1 MSQQHKTFFNIR
13 LLLTHTHK
21 NHPNINDIRI
31 NCCDCCLFCG
41 IKRVGLTGR
50 LGPQC
55 VLLGARPSRLYSVMS
70 SLALRARHGSDSS
83 GPNGKKTRIL
93 HLTNCIWVNAAAESH
108 GRLMINTPLPQLSAP
123 CGEEERRGGE
133 AVCAHP
139 LSSLLSLTSCPPR
152 LILFKTLYFDLKL
165 PVWYLHSWNTKSSK
179 DKLRAKFSNI
189 SAPLVK

>member
-70 SLALRARHGSDSS
+70 SLALRARHGSDSC

-123 CGEEERRGGE
+123 CVERRRGEEERR
-133 AVCAHP
+133 CAHIP
-139 LSSLLSLTSCPPR
+139 SPPCCLSRAALQGWYSLKHFTSIWNCPCDTY
-152 LILFKTLYFDLKL
+152 ILGIQKVVKINCVRSFQIFL
-165 PVWYLHSWNTKSSK
+165 LH
-179 DKLRAKFSNI
+179 L
-189 SAPLVK
+189 

>member
-13 LLLTHTHK
+13 LLLTPAHK
-21 NHPNINDIRI
+21 NHPNINDILI

-41 IKRVGLTGR
+41 IKRVGLTRR

-55 VLLGARPSRLYSVMS
+55 VLLAARPSRLYPVMC
-70 SLALRARHGSDSS
+70 SLALRARHGSDSC

-123 CGEEERRGGE
+123 RVERRGEERGEEERRGGE
-133 AVCAHP
+133 EECAHP

-152 LILFKTLYFDLKL
+152 LDTL
-165 PVWYLHSWNTKSSK
+165 
-179 DKLRAKFSNI
+179 
-189 SAPLVK
+189 